1 MAILDQITIENA
13 NGIYAPREDSYLMC
27 EAVEKYAKGSVLDL
41 GCGSGILGIAA
52 AMIGCK
58 VTFADINRSA
68 LIQSKLNCDLN
79 HTSGAF
85 VLSDMF
91 SSICGKF
98 DTILFNPPY
107 VPSERIDYIDL
118 DGGVGGRE
126 VIDRFLLSYKSHIN
140 KSGIALLLESSA
152 NNFDK
157 DVEAYGAE
165 IVLRRH
171 FFFEDL
177 AVLLF
182 K

>member
-1 MAILDQITIENA
+1 MAILDKIAIKSAQ
-13 NGIYAPREDSYLMC
+13 GVYAPREDSYLMC

-52 AMIGCK
+52 AMIGCN
-58 VTFADINRSA
+58 VTFADINRTA

-79 HTSGAF
+79 FKTGNF
-85 VLSDMF
+85 ILSDMF
-91 SSICGKF
+91 GSIHDRF

-107 VPSERIDYIDL
+107 VPSERIEHIDL
-118 DGGVGGRE
+118 DGGAEGRE
-126 VIDRFLLSYKSHIN
+126 VIDRFLLSYKSHMN
-140 KSGIALLLESSA
+140 ENGIALLLESSA
-152 NNFDK
+152 NNFNRDAK
-157 DVEAYGAE
+157 VYGAE
-165 IVLRRH
+165 IVLKSH